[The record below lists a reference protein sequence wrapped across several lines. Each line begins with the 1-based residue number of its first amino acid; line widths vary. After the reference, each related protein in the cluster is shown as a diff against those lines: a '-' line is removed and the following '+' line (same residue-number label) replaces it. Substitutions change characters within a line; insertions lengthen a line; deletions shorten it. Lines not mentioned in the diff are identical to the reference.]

1 MSYAKLK
8 QICKTVSSVYTDNRK
23 FIPENSKLY
32 DKQYIYNL
40 SKINYTESSINNNM
54 PEDLKTFDKVYNQ
67 NISNFKKNGGCNS
80 CGS

>member
-40 SKINYTESSINNNM
+40 SKINWIDSSINNNM
-54 PEDLKTFDKVYNQ
+54 PED
-67 NISNFKKNGGCNS
+67 ISKLSKS
-80 CGS
+80 I